1 MYILSLVLIL
11 NRENLDGE
19 PGNNCYDILKFW
31 PILSLVI
38 LIKRILIRN
47 GVLHSANNRN
57 MVHHTIMSR
66 REILK
71 VVLYFPLTYSKARRS
86 VMLSKKKQFFGSR
99 LKHPSQNKPQNN
111 TRFSFYKK
119 VVYKKVYIKWSK
131 IKKVLIYKI
140 HILRN
145 FFVSETSY
153 LQIFFEFNAKIAKN
167 CQN

>member
-1 MYILSLVLIL
+1 MVSLGIILKFWPILSLLIL

-86 VMLSKKKQFFGSR
+86 VMLSKKKTIFRLSAQTSKSKQTPKQYTLFF
-99 LKHPSQNKPQNN
+99 L
-111 TRFSFYKK
+111 
-119 VVYKKVYIKWSK
+119 
-131 IKKVLIYKI
+131 
-140 HILRN
+140 
-145 FFVSETSY
+145 
-153 LQIFFEFNAKIAKN
+153 
-167 CQN
+167 

>member
-1 MYILSLVLIL
+1 MNWLPKKCLFSYLRFLNVYILSLVLIL

-86 VMLSKKKQFFGSR
+86 VMLSKKNSFSALGSNIQV
-99 LKHPSQNKPQNN
+99 KTNPK
-111 TRFSFYKK
+111 T
-119 VVYKKVYIKWSK
+119 
-131 IKKVLIYKI
+131 I
-140 HILRN
+140 HAFLFIR
-145 FFVSETSY
+145 
-153 LQIFFEFNAKIAKN
+153 K
-167 CQN
+167 

>member
-1 MYILSLVLIL
+1 MFHY
-11 NRENLDGE
+11 
-19 PGNNCYDILKFW
+19 CILKIYYCTPAIYYCIFRKIW
-31 PILSLVI
+31 EL
-38 LIKRILIRN
+38 
-47 GVLHSANNRN
+47 LHSANNRN

-119 VVYKKVYIKWSK
+119 VVYKKVYIKWPK
-131 IKKVLIYKI
+131 IKKVFIYNI
-140 HILRN
+140 LILRN
-145 FFVSETSY
+145 FFV
-153 LQIFFEFNAKIAKN
+153 
-167 CQN
+167 

>member
-1 MYILSLVLIL
+1 MNWLPKKCLFSYLRFLNVYILSLLIL

-86 VMLSKKKQFFGSR
+86 VMLSKKKTVFRLSAQTSKSKQTPKQYTLFF
-99 LKHPSQNKPQNN
+99 L
-111 TRFSFYKK
+111 
-119 VVYKKVYIKWSK
+119 
-131 IKKVLIYKI
+131 
-140 HILRN
+140 
-145 FFVSETSY
+145 
-153 LQIFFEFNAKIAKN
+153 
-167 CQN
+167 

>member
-1 MYILSLVLIL
+1 MNWLPKKCLFSYLRFLNVYILSLVLIL

-57 MVHHTIMSR
+57 MVQHTIIVQRPLKKALYVIGRSLIACRAIVR
-66 REILK
+66 RGILK

-86 VMLSKKKQFFGSR
+86 VMLSKKTTVFRLSAQTSKSKQTPKQYTLLF
-99 LKHPSQNKPQNN
+99 L
-111 TRFSFYKK
+111 
-119 VVYKKVYIKWSK
+119 
-131 IKKVLIYKI
+131 
-140 HILRN
+140 
-145 FFVSETSY
+145 
-153 LQIFFEFNAKIAKN
+153 
-167 CQN
+167 

>member
-1 MYILSLVLIL
+1 MNWLPKKCLFSYLRFLNVYILSLVLIL

-57 MVHHTIMSR
+57 MVYHTIMSR

-86 VMLSKKKQFFGSR
+86 VMLSKKKTIFRLSTQTSKSKQTPKQYTPFF
-99 LKHPSQNKPQNN
+99 L
-111 TRFSFYKK
+111 
-119 VVYKKVYIKWSK
+119 
-131 IKKVLIYKI
+131 
-140 HILRN
+140 
-145 FFVSETSY
+145 
-153 LQIFFEFNAKIAKN
+153 
-167 CQN
+167 

>member
-1 MYILSLVLIL
+1 MNWLPKKCLFSYLRFLNVYILSLVLIL

-57 MVHHTIMSR
+57 MVYHTIMSR

-86 VMLSKKKQFFGSR
+86 VMLSKKKTIFRLSAQTSKSKQTPKQYTLFF
-99 LKHPSQNKPQNN
+99 L
-111 TRFSFYKK
+111 
-119 VVYKKVYIKWSK
+119 
-131 IKKVLIYKI
+131 
-140 HILRN
+140 
-145 FFVSETSY
+145 
-153 LQIFFEFNAKIAKN
+153 
-167 CQN
+167 

>member
-1 MYILSLVLIL
+1 MNWLPKKCLFSYLRFLNVYILSLVLIL

-86 VMLSKKKQFFGSR
+86 VMLSKKKTVFRLSAQTSKSKQTPKQYTLFF
-99 LKHPSQNKPQNN
+99 L
-111 TRFSFYKK
+111 
-119 VVYKKVYIKWSK
+119 
-131 IKKVLIYKI
+131 
-140 HILRN
+140 
-145 FFVSETSY
+145 
-153 LQIFFEFNAKIAKN
+153 
-167 CQN
+167 

>member
-1 MYILSLVLIL
+1 MNWLPKKCLFSYLRFLNVYILSLVLIL

-86 VMLSKKKQFFGSR
+86 VMLSKKKTIFRLSAQTSKSKQTPKQFT
-99 LKHPSQNKPQNN
+99 L
-111 TRFSFYKK
+111 
-119 VVYKKVYIKWSK
+119 
-131 IKKVLIYKI
+131 
-140 HILRN
+140 
-145 FFVSETSY
+145 FF
-153 LQIFFEFNAKIAKN
+153 L
-167 CQN
+167 